1 MLRIVRN
8 QEEVDVDGRQK
19 VKEFKQALVSE
30 KVISLRRLGF
40 CFTWVWRPRR
50 DRGAKLL
57 SDRVRERCVKTPA
70 AWGRLDH
77 FHTQNMQL

>member
-40 CFTWVWRPRR
+40 CLFY
-50 DRGAKLL
+50 L
-57 SDRVRERCVKTPA
+57 SMEA
-70 AWGRLDH
+70 
-77 FHTQNMQL
+77 